1 MPLTPTQIAMLGVG
15 TNLATAGLN
24 YAAQTRINR
33 QQLAYNREMYD
44 RQRADALADFNMQNQ
59 YNSPMAQMARFS
71 QAGLNPNLIY
81 KQSNEG
87 GSVRSTDAKAY
98 NPTSPEFRPMDI
110 TSIIAQSQQSA
121 NIQAQTDLTNEKI
134 RTERLNQELKQWDAI
149 MKPLDYASKDTK
161 NYVAGEL
168 ADTQIEAGKQGLNS
182 LLANITAT
190 KDRNQRENELQPG
203 KLSIQSATTDAIIE
217 NILYT
222 KTREK
227 LTQQQ
232 ILNLQEVMKQVK
244 TNTELQQLEVDLR
257 KKGFTFSDPYYIRVV
272 ADKTTDII
280 NEGLNKLGIK
290 PITNEEAEK
299 IILNP
304 VITIPGIINHLRK

>member
-304 VITIPGIINHLRK
+304 VITIPGIINYLRK